1 MDYNLIQLKA
11 ELMDDNTGF
20 IEDLN
25 VKNWQRLEKELGAK
39 IDELGD
45 LDLEFEQ
52 KEAWSQEVEA
62 PDRSAWCQQ
71 VDIILLLV

>member
-1 MDYNLIQLKA
+1 MDYNLRLMKA
-11 ELMDDNTGF
+11 ELMDENTGF

-52 KEAWSQEVEA
+52 KEAWSPEA
-62 PDRSAWCQQ
+62 GHWTGQLRWQM
-71 VDIILLLV
+71 

>member
-1 MDYNLIQLKA
+1 MDYNLRLMKA
-11 ELMDDNTGF
+11 ELMDENTGF

-25 VKNWQRLEKELGAK
+25 VKNWQRLEKEIGAK
-39 IDELGD
+39 IDELGVGKSWV
-45 LDLEFEQ
+45 EQ

>member
-1 MDYNLIQLKA
+1 MRTQDLLK
-11 ELMDDNTGF
+11 TSK
-20 IEDLN
+20 

-52 KEAWSQEVEA
+52 KEAWSPEVEA
-62 PDRSAWCQQ
+62 PDRSTWCQN
-71 VDIILLLV
+71 VDSILPLVWRVKERKH

>member
-1 MDYNLIQLKA
+1 MRTQGL
-11 ELMDDNTGF
+11 F
-20 IEDLN
+20 EDLN
-25 VKNWQRLEKELGAK
+25 VKNWQKLEKELGAK

-62 PDRSAWCQQ
+62 PDRSAQ
-71 VDIILLLV
+71 VANVDSILLLVWRVKERKY